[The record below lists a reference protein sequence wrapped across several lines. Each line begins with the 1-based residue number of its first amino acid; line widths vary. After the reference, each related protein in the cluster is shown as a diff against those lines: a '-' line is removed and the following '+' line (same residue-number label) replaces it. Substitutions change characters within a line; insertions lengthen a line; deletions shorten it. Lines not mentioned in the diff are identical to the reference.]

1 MVGTSEQTAELG
13 FIQKLNGPWHERA
26 LWIYLAIVVLH
37 WIEHLFQAAQ
47 IWIVEMPR
55 PEALGAL
62 GYVFPWLVKSEVMHF
77 GYALIMFT
85 GLVLLLPGFR
95 GAARGWWLASTIIQ
109 GWHLVE
115 HSTLQIQAIVG
126 TNLFGSPVPTSFLQ
140 PFIPRPELHLV
151 YNLIVFIPMIVA
163 MWLHTARSRMLSTIA
178 TAPPRRWSEPR
189 RVWPASED
197 QAGCSARS
205 AAARDRTST
214 KTSGGWAPLIPYR
227 PSITKNGTPLI
238 PYCRAWTMSTRTES
252 EYSPASSERT
262 TSSRSRPISAARSA
276 KSSTRPT
283 CRPSTK

>member
-1 MVGTSEQTAELG
+1 MG
-13 FIQKLNGPWHERA
+13 FLQKLNGPWHERA

-62 GYVFPWLVKSEVMHF
+62 GFVFPWLVKSEVMHF

-151 YNLIVFIPMIVA
+151 YN
-163 MWLHTARSRMLSTIA
+163 
-178 TAPPRRWSEPR
+178 
-189 RVWPASED
+189 
-197 QAGCSARS
+197 
-205 AAARDRTST
+205 
-214 KTSGGWAPLIPYR
+214 
-227 PSITKNGTPLI
+227 
-238 PYCRAWTMSTRTES
+238 
-252 EYSPASSERT
+252 
-262 TSSRSRPISAARSA
+262 
-276 KSSTRPT
+276 
-283 CRPSTK
+283 